1 MTHSKFVE
9 PTGLSSSNQSTPRD
23 LSRLVNA
30 AYEFPLIREYSTAKE
45 AIVRVGG
52 RQQQFRNTNALTR
65 NDNWEIGISKTGFI
79 RDAGKCLVMQASIDD
94 QDVIIVMLD
103 AQGSASRLS
112 DAERIRRWL
121 STERDRQATPA
132 RS

>member
-1 MTHSKFVE
+1 M
-9 PTGLSSSNQSTPRD
+9 
-23 LSRLVNA
+23 
-30 AYEFPLIREYSTAKE
+30 
-45 AIVRVGG
+45 RVGG

-65 NDNWEIGISKTGFI
+65 SDNWELGVSKTGFI

-121 STERDRQATPA
+121 STERDRQAAPA